1 MGTVGKKRYS
11 IDELRAFKL
20 AYGRSIQGEDYLIN
34 IILPAILGGVMAH
47 LLLHYILL
55 TIAMT
60 IFGGIYGYFV
70 LFPANIKRFYERKSF
85 EQRNKFVNN
94 ITQVMSAPS
103 ITVYVVLN
111 DMIDLYSGEF
121 KERLIVLVSQLSDAS
136 TDEYHEYFQ
145 QFASYYDKDVIF
157 TQYIDILETSSVEGT
172 NNLESLKKTTSF
184 HNDIKKFRNMLV
196 ENKNRALKYAKA
208 GHSLILLLIMACH
221 FRIEPITFENYL
233 KYFSHHPIGWGV
245 SIFYLIGVL
254 YTMTHFMKT
263 YFDDDVLEVDM

>member
-1 MGTVGKKRYS
+1 MSAVSKKRYS

-20 AYGRSIQGEDYLIN
+20 AYGRPIQGEDYVVN
-34 IILPAILGGVMAH
+34 IVLPAVLGGAMAH
-47 LLLHYILL
+47 LLLHYILV
-55 TIAMT
+55 TILMT
-60 IFGGIYGYFV
+60 IFGAVYGYFV
-70 LFPANIKRFYERKSF
+70 LFPANIKRFYDRNSF
-85 EQRNKFVNN
+85 DQRNKFINN

-121 KERLIVLVSQLSDAS
+121 RDRLIVLVSQLSDAS

-145 QFASYYDKDVIF
+145 EFASYYDKDVIF
-157 TQYIDILETSSVEGT
+157 TQYIDILETSAVEGT
-172 NNLESLKKTTSF
+172 NNLESLKKTTTF
-184 HNDIKKFRNMLV
+184 HNDIKIFRNMLV
-196 ENKNRALKYAKA
+196 ENKNKALGFAKS
-208 GHSLILLLIMACH
+208 GHFLIVLLIIACH

-245 SIFYLIGVL
+245 SIFYFIGVL
-254 YTMTHFMKT
+254 YAMTHFMKI